1 MSSLFRI
8 HTWSLQWPSCGYIQW
23 LILRLCCIWP
33 FHSIWPSVKMW
44 VFCWCVFLF
53 SLASSTPDRDGFIPT
68 SLIHC
73 LLFILIFFLGLYIPA
88 YFVILEC
95 LQFSYRPSYLFCI
108 YFLILSSRFLVYLY
122 NIHGMMN
129 PVQTSFLNSRP
140 THSIAYLIWP
150 LGCLLSFQLC
160 HSSHWIDVDFP
171 RHADGS

>member
-23 LILRLCCIWP
+23 LILSLRCIWP

-129 PVQTSFLNSRP
+129 PVQTFPELQTYPFN
-140 THSIAYLIWP
+140 
-150 LGCLLSFQLC
+150 CLLDMTTWVSTVFSIMPFITLNRC
-160 HSSHWIDVDFP
+160 RFS
-171 RHADGS
+171 